1 MSLRPYPRLLLAFRC
16 PSMATVAAPQA
27 AAVLEGEDEA
37 PVQFDNVMT
46 IMRTV
51 SFGSATS

>member
-1 MSLRPYPRLLLAFRC
+1 MSLRPYPRLLLAFRR
-16 PSMATVAAPQA
+16 PSMATVAAPQD

-37 PVQFDNVMT
+37 PVQFDNVTT
-46 IMRTV
+46 ITRTV